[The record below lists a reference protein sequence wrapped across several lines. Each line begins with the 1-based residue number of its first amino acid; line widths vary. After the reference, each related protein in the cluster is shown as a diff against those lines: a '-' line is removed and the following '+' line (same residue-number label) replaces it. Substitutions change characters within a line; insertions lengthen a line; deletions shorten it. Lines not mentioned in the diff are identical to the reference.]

1 MRFIFSASTNPI
13 VNDPRYS
20 DYTKTFL
27 TPNDLKSDKSL
38 VEAEIERVK
47 KIIPVS
53 QKTIIDENGRSID
66 KALFLQKLGQAVKLI
81 EQQDSF
87 SEFAKSELVSGTGL
101 TSDYKIGEIPE
112 QSDAEN
118 KRELASLERLI
129 RERQENIA
137 EIDSYILRLLLGK
150 PFQAFA
156 SAIKNKFVKVAE
168 IPSEEKV
175 LETVEEYYDELFDE
189 SEGSPNYGKILTHP
203 EKYHHTLTTDASTT
217 PKSTR
222 FKKI

>member
-47 KIIPVS
+47 KIIPTS

-66 KALFLQKLGQAVKLI
+66 KALFLQKIGQAVKSI

-118 KRELASLERLI
+118 KRELAALEKLI
-129 RERQENIA
+129 RERQQNIA
-137 EIDSYILRLLLGK
+137 EIDTYILSLLLGK
-150 PFQAFA
+150 PFQKFN
-156 SAIKNKFVKVAE
+156 SSTKFVKVAE
-168 IPSEEKV
+168 TPSEEEV
-175 LETVEEYYDELFDE
+175 LEPVEEYYDELYDD

-203 EKYHHTLTTDASTT
+203 EKYHHTLTTDASST
-217 PKSTR
+217 PKSIR